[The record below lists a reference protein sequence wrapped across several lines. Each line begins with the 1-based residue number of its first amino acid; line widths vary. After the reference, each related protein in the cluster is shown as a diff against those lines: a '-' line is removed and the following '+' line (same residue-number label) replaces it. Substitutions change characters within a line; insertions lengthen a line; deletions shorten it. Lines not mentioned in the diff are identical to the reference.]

1 MYSFYFVSRPMPT
14 PKARDHIHVYPWT
27 LKRMPVERMTS
38 PFPIRRDLW
47 DMRRLLETKLKKPNK
62 QSQHRTPCSVCGNQ
76 AAGESVW
83 QVSLAARSSYMPL
96 LFCLPDVDECLSQ
109 QHNCSRGTTCI
120 NTGGGFQCVNPECP
134 RSHGNISYVK
144 TSPL

>member
-1 MYSFYFVSRPMPT
+1 M
-14 PKARDHIHVYPWT
+14 
-27 LKRMPVERMTS
+27 KR
-38 PFPIRRDLW
+38 LW
-47 DMRRLLETKLKKPNK
+47 ETKLKHQINTHSEHKHPLLRLWYPG
-62 QSQHRTPCSVCGNQ
+62 SR
-76 AAGESVW
+76 ESVW
-83 QVSLAARSSYMPL
+83 QVSLAASSSYMPL